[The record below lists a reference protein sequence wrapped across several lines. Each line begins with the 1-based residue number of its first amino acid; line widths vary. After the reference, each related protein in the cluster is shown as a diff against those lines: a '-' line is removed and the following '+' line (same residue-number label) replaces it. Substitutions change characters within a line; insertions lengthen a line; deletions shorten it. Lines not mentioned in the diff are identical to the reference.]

1 MHAGYRPEHEPLSR
15 DTQITDV
22 VPGLRFS
29 TRELRFSTR
38 QLQVVGMIAAGLS
51 NDEIGSRLTISARTV
66 RMHSDAL
73 RIKLGVNHRR
83 QIPGMY
89 RLLTGHDPHEAG
101 ASVLWRVDRI

>member
-15 DTQITDV
+15 DTQIADV
-22 VPGLRFS
+22 VP
-29 TRELRFSTR
+29 ELRFSTR

-66 RMHSDAL
+66 RMHSDVL

-89 RLLTGHDPHEAG
+89 RLLTGNDPHEAG